1 MIYLIESAAYKE
13 ENGNKVYFSL
23 LKIGYTEDK
32 QKVIRF
38 SQYKLHNPT
47 CKVLFEIPEATE
59 DHEKKVQYKFKDL
72 LFEGYGREWFKY
84 DQSIIDFFQN
94 IKSLDELEK
103 LPKNPVRGNQLVLL
117 GKRETRKILSYLFDT
132 KEEIEEYLDKI
143 SKDLGDT
150 ISYYTSI
157 EYIKG
162 DPSIDKDKLEK
173 YFEIAKSKATGIYCE
188 DTIINQEVSE
198 FMNIYNSYNTR
209 FEKLRFLC
217 ESNMSKE
224 AIEIIL
230 GQIADSDE
238 IKSYYLALGPQ
249 KLRALSYD
257 ITRIRKALGIVV
269 FSQELLISEIYSNF
283 REGDKY
289 TLSNLKEKLR
299 DIYSSINYQST
310 PKASDICNWFESKLI
325 YLTVISDNGK
335 KKQTKGYELLKS
347 KEQELREEL
356 KNIN

>member
-198 FMNIYNSYNTR
+198 FMNIYDSYNTR

-217 ESNMSKE
+217 ESNLSKE
-224 AIEIIL
+224 AVDIVL
-230 GQIADSDE
+230 NQIPDSDY
-238 IKSYYLALGPQ
+238 IKSYYTLLGPDRL
-249 KLRALSYD
+249 KNLGYKRNN
-257 ITRIRKALGIVV
+257 IEKELGIVT
-269 FSQELLISEIYSNF
+269 FSDELLLDSVYSEF
-283 REGDKY
+283 KVGDKLL
-289 TLSNLKEKLR
+289 LSNIKDRLSS
-299 DIYSSINYQST
+299 IYSSINYSAT
-310 PKASDICNWFESKLI
+310 PKAKDLLKWFEIKESTMRTTI
-325 YLTVISDNGK
+325 DGEK
-335 KKQTKGYELLKS
+335 KVMKYYELLKS